1 MYIEY
6 AHYHLDA
13 KDSEIVETIN
23 SVTKHNVQS
32 ISVFYPYIKLIKSQI
47 DTNKIK
53 ISSPID
59 FPLGIL
65 DHSSRMSIAE
75 NCFKNGAS
83 IIDVVCPAHYL
94 CNRKYDKFRYD
105 IKNIQNISF
114 DYNSEIRYILEYR
127 RFTYELLYKVSQI
140 LLDLNIKTV
149 YPSTGYFL
157 DDISDNILAAAL
169 INKRV
174 PDINIICNGNV
185 WNESHAKLVKNSKIY
200 GLRVNSVNALELM
213 AKQTI

>member
-6 AHYHLDA
+6 AHYDLDA
-13 KDSEIVETIN
+13 KDSEITETIN
-23 SVTKHNVQS
+23 AAAKYDIQS

-47 DTNKIK
+47 DTNKIQ
-53 ISSPID
+53 IASSID
-59 FPLGIL
+59 FPLGIM
-65 DHSSRMSIAE
+65 DANSRMSIAA

-83 IIDVVCPAHYL
+83 IIDVVCPVHYL
-94 CNRKYDKFRYD
+94 CNRKYDKFRDD
-105 IKNIQNISF
+105 IKNMQIISM
-114 DYNSEIRYILEYR
+114 DYNGQIRYILEYR
-127 RFTYELLYKVSQI
+127 KFTYELLYKVSQI

-149 YPSTGYFL
+149 FPSTGYFL

-174 PDINIICNGNV
+174 PDINIVCNGNV

-200 GLRVNSVNALELM
+200 GLRLNSINGLKLIANN
-213 AKQTI
+213 